1 MLLGMAAAAAT
12 VVVFLFL
19 HEKKEDSAV
28 YAGTQARSRATWQ
41 ADLDDSFELLGIP
54 LLHSRI
60 NTLLEFLLS
69 INLTGHLKSTLT
81 DI

>member
-1 MLLGMAAAAAT
+1 MLIAAVAAT
-12 VVVFLFL
+12 AGVVVFLFL
-19 HEKKEDSAV
+19 HEKKEDSSAV
-28 YAGTQARSRATWQ
+28 GRRAR

-69 INLTGHLKSTLT
+69 FNLTGHLKSSLT